1 MKTLSAFAPPL
12 TLALTLGAL
21 SLGACAT
28 TAPPPPLTVTEAQA
42 GPVALARGQALE
54 IVLPLNAGTGYTWR
68 LDREAPTLVLN
79 GGSSR
84 TTDTGRP
91 GGPVTTAFSYQG
103 VGRGRADLSFTLKR
117 PWEPDKPDDRK
128 AVFHVKVR

>member
-1 MKTLSAFAPPL
+1 MNTLSA
-12 TLALTLGAL
+12 LALPLAVGLL

-54 IVLPLNAGTGYTWR
+54 IVLPLNAGTGYAWR
-68 LDREAPTLVLN
+68 LDQEAPVLILS

-84 TTDTGRP
+84 TSDADRP
-91 GGPVTTAFSYQG
+91 GGAVATVFSYQG
-103 VGRGRADLSFTLKR
+103 VGRGKADLSFTFKR
-117 PWEPDKPDDRK
+117 PWEPDQPGDRK
-128 AVFHVKVR
+128 AVFHIKVR